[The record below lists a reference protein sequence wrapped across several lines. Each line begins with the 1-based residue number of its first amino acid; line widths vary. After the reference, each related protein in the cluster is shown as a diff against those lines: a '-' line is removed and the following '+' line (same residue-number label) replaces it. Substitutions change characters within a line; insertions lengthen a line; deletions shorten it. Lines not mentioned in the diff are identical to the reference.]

1 MSVRT
6 IEELEAEKAK
16 KEKELDDLKKEIENV
31 HKTDLKVRFN
41 MVEGKFYKIT
51 NSIKTT
57 YFKFTE
63 GNAYIKDNYFFINNC
78 ITKSVIDKTQ
88 NITFSKFGTYYD
100 LSPKSTVCLNNNE
113 KVIAENDSYSLI
125 FNPNP
130 DPNPYESL
138 KNLFTESLYDK
149 KISITE
155 ATDEELKNLK
165 DEIDKQMKDIL
176 N

>member
-1 MSVRT
+1 MSERT

-31 HKTDLKVRFN
+31 RNTDLKVRFN

-51 NSIKTT
+51 NGVKTT

-78 ITKSVIDKTQ
+78 ITKSTINKTQ
-88 NITFSKFGTYYD
+88 NIALSKFGTYYD
-100 LSPKSTVCLNNNE
+100 LSPKPTVCLNNNE

-125 FNPNP
+125 FNP
-130 DPNPYESL
+130 DPEPSPYESL

-155 ATDEELKNLK
+155 ATDEELKSLK
-165 DEIDKQMKDIL
+165 DEIDTQMKIIL

>member
-1 MSVRT
+1 MSMRT

-31 HKTDLKVRFN
+31 RNTDLKVRFN
-41 MVEGKFYKIT
+41 MTEGKFYKIT
-51 NSIKTT
+51 NGNKTT

-78 ITKSVIDKTQ
+78 ITKSAIDKTQ
-88 NITFSKFGTYYD
+88 NITISKFGTYYD
-100 LSPKSTVCLNNNE
+100 LSPKPTVCLNNNE
-113 KVIAENDSYSLI
+113 KVVAENDSYSLV
-125 FNPNP
+125 FNP
-130 DPNPYESL
+130 DPSPSESL

-155 ATDEELKNLK
+155 ATDEELKSLK
-165 DEIDKQMKDIL
+165 DEIDTQMKDIL